1 MANNRIYTLLKRIIG
16 LAAPGNGGGHGNAIT
31 TVDINNITT
40 PGVYWINALDSKTN
54 LPDGASYGLLCVIKS
69 SITSG
74 VTFWIYLDYASG
86 RTWKKTKI
94 VQSSGTTWHP
104 SSTSWYQLTSNHNY
118 ANPSGTTQIATTSG
132 SWKYGGS
139 SIKIPA
145 GNSVVF
151 CTASFPSNAT
161 GRRILAV
168 NSTASGTSSGWTGSF
183 YGTAAAVNG
192 ANTTVKVQGVI
203 HFDSETTIYAHLYQ
217 NSGSALNATVYWS
230 YIKIDG

>member
-1 MANNRIYTLLKRIIG
+1 MAKKLYDILKRIIK
-16 LAAPGNGGGHGNAIT
+16 LAMPGNGSGHGNATT

-40 PGVYWINALDSKTN
+40 PGVYWVNSLDSKTN
-54 LPDGASYGLLCVIKS
+54 LPAGASYGLLCVIKS
-69 SITSG
+69 AITSG

-104 SSTSWYQLTSNHNY
+104 SETSWYRLTSNHDY
-118 ANPSGTTQIATTSG
+118 ANPSGTTGIATTSG
-132 SWKYGGS
+132 SWKQGGS

-145 GNSVVF
+145 GLCVIF

-161 GRRILAV
+161 GRRMLVV
-168 NSTASGTSSGWTGSF
+168 NTTTSATSGMTGSF

-203 HFDSETTIYAHLYQ
+203 SFAQETTIYANLYQ

-230 YIKIDG
+230 YAKLDG